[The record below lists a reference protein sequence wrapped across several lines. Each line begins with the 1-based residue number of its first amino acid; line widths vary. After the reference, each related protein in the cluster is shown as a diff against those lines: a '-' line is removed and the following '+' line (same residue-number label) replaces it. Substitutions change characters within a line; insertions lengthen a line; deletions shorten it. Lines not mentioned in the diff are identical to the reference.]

1 MDDRRSMR
9 HRDSFG
15 DDESMPRRFPGRRF
29 SEDEEPRNDR
39 RRRSLLDEDEPNP
52 WERRRFSSGDDDQ
65 EPRFP
70 NRRRP
75 SRFGEEDDDMPSRF
89 PGRRGFDDPRDRF
102 RSRNREAEEE
112 NAHDPHDS
120 NPDDSLN
127 ERGITE
133 DSVLPKN
140 KPEVDRTVTQKETFN
155 QSVRVYQKL
164 NWLIGGKKR

>member
-29 SEDEEPRNDR
+29 DDDEPRNDR
-39 RRRSLLDEDEPNP
+39 RRRSLLDSDEPNP
-52 WERRRFSSGDDDQ
+52 WERRRFSSDDEEQ
-65 EPRFP
+65 ESRFP
-70 NRRRP
+70 HRQRP

-89 PGRRGFDDPRDRF
+89 PGCRGADDPRDRF
-102 RSRNREAEEE
+102 RNRRREVEEE
-112 NAHDPHDS
+112 NNFDS
-120 NPDDSLN
+120 PNSTSEDSLN

>member
-1 MDDRRSMR
+1 MDDRRNMR

-29 SEDEEPRNDR
+29 DDDEPRNDR
-39 RRRSLLDEDEPNP
+39 RRRSLLDDESNP
-52 WERRRFSSGDDDQ
+52 WERRRFSSDDEEQ
-65 EPRFP
+65 ESRFP
-70 NRRRP
+70 HRQRT
-75 SRFGEEDDDMPSRF
+75 SRSGEDDDDMPSRF
-89 PGRRGFDDPRDRF
+89 PGRRGIDDPRERF

-112 NAHDPHDS
+112 NVHDS
-120 NPDDSLN
+120 HDSTPDDSLN

>member
-9 HRDSFG
+9 HRESFG

-29 SEDEEPRNDR
+29 DDDEPRNDR
-39 RRRSLLDEDEPNP
+39 RRRSLLDSDEPNP
-52 WERRRFSSGDDDQ
+52 WERRRFSSDDEEQ
-65 EPRFP
+65 ESRFP
-70 NRRRP
+70 HRQRP

-89 PGRRGFDDPRDRF
+89 PGRRGADDPRDRF
-102 RSRNREAEEE
+102 RNRRREVEEE
-112 NAHDPHDS
+112 NNFDS
-120 NPDDSLN
+120 PNSTSEDSVS

-164 NWLIGGKKR
+164 NWLIGGKKH

>member
-9 HRDSFG
+9 HSESFG

-29 SEDEEPRNDR
+29 GDDEPRNDR
-39 RRRSLLDEDEPNP
+39 RRRSLLDEDDPNP

-65 EPRFP
+65 EPRIP
-70 NRRRP
+70 NQRRP
-75 SRFGEEDDDMPSRF
+75 SRFGEEDDDDMPSRF
-89 PGRRGFDDPRDRF
+89 PGRRGADDPRDRF
-102 RSRNREAEEE
+102 RNRRREVEEE
-112 NAHDPHDS
+112 NNFDS
-120 NPDDSLN
+120 PNSTPEDSVS